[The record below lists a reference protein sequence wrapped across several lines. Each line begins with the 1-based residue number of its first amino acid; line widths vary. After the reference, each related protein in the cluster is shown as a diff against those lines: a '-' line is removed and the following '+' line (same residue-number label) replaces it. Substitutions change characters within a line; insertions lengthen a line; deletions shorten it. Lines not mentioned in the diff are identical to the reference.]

1 MTMAAKKRVAKRTKK
16 KIGDRVSALT
26 GFWGI
31 YRKIAE
37 DPKQFFTTIAFDA
50 LFMIILLTISS
61 KLYGLLPAVDDPG
74 FRDWMLSNV
83 RGIVFGMVVVYF
95 GMILLY
101 SIFKFIDLFYVQ
113 KYFED
118 KMADWRRFG
127 GFYGMNILFSM
138 IFFLVF
144 VMMVILLGIS
154 IKQDH
159 LVLFRDFFLLVV
171 ALVGYLLLNS
181 MHSFYR
187 QGCSG
192 AASARNAL
200 QFVFRKPKPLFGV
213 VISLIVTGVIGYG
226 LSFLVD
232 ILLHWLFLRVIV
244 TPYYVY
250 YWSTALLVLI
260 IVFLIIAFHRV
271 FVYARVKEMDV

>member
-1 MTMAAKKRVAKRTKK
+1 MSMVAKKRAAKKKK
-16 KIGDRVSALT
+16 VSGLT
-26 GFWGI
+26 SFWGI
-31 YRKIAE
+31 YRKIVE
-37 DPKQFFTTIAFDA
+37 DPKKFFTTIAFDVV
-50 LFMIILLTISS
+50 FIIILLTISNR
-61 KLYGLLPAVDDPG
+61 LYGLLPVADDPG
-74 FRDWMLSNV
+74 FRDWVLSNV
-83 RGIVFGMVVVYF
+83 RGVVFGMVLVYF
-95 GMILLY
+95 GLILLY

-118 KMADWRRFG
+118 KIADWKRFG

-138 IFFLVF
+138 VFFLVF

-159 LVLFRDFFLLVV
+159 LVLFRNFFLFIV

-192 AASARNAL
+192 GASARNAL
-200 QFVFRKPKPLFGV
+200 QLVFRKPKPLFGV
-213 VISLIVTGVIGYG
+213 VISLIFTGVIGYG
-226 LSFLVD
+226 LSFTVD
-232 ILLHWLFLRVIV
+232 LLLHWLFLRVMA

-250 YWSTALLVLI
+250 YWSTALLVFI

-271 FVYARVKEMDV
+271 FVYARVKELDI